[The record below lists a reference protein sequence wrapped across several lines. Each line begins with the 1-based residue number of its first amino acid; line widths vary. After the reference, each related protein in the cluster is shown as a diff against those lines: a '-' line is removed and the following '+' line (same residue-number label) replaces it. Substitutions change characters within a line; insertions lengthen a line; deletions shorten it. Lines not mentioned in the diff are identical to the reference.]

1 MIKGSCLCGGVRF
14 EIARVLPLFELCH
27 CRRCRKATG
36 SAFSAAVAVR
46 PEDFRLVQG
55 LELISRYEAPILDA
69 PPPYRVCFCSRCGS
83 HVPPAD
89 VDRAWNWFKI
99 DAGVLD
105 DDPGIRPDR
114 HIFTELMAPWFTI
127 TDDLPRPDWD
137 ALVELRRALRR
148 PSRA

>member
-69 PPPYRVCFCSRCGS
+69 PPRTAFVSAVAAVRTFRLRTLIAPGTGSR
-83 HVPPAD
+83 
-89 VDRAWNWFKI
+89 
-99 DAGVLD
+99 
-105 DDPGIRPDR
+105 
-114 HIFTELMAPWFTI
+114 
-127 TDDLPRPDWD
+127 
-137 ALVELRRALRR
+137 
-148 PSRA
+148 